1 MEKINSW
8 KELGE
13 ALVEC
18 NKHLE
23 LKNEQENI
31 SLGMEIEKLRN
42 GYFYG
47 KIIKF
52 LKGDDSENGS
62 MYFHELKPLYD
73 KYGYEKVNRVLLAFE
88 DEKRGKKDE

>member
-8 KELGE
+8 EELGE
-13 ALVEC
+13 ALA

-88 DEKRGKKDE
+88 DEKGGKKDE